1 MNYSLIASLL
11 VLLLFISMLVLLEVG
26 RRIGIRR
33 LAIDAEGARAGL
45 GAVDGA
51 VFALLGLMIAFTFSG
66 ASSRLEVRRQ
76 LIVQEANAIGTAY
89 LRLDLLPP
97 GAQPA
102 LRENFRQYVDARLA
116 MYSKL
121 HDFEAA
127 KAERM
132 RATALQNEIWTRAV
146 SASRE
151 GATPQA
157 IMLLL
162 PALNEMIDITTTRTV
177 ALVTHP
183 PPIVFAMVA
192 LLAFACSL
200 LAGYGMAGGRLRSWT
215 HMLGFAGI
223 LTLTFYLILDLEFP
237 RFGAIRIDGLD
248 QLLVDVRASM
258 K

>member
-1 MNYSLIASLL
+1 MSYNLIASLL
-11 VLLLFISMLVLLEVG
+11 VLLLFVSMLVLLEVG
-26 RRIGIRR
+26 RRIGMRR

-66 ASSRLEVRRQ
+66 AASRLEVRRQ

-89 LRLDLLPP
+89 LRLDLLPS

-102 LRENFRQYVDARLA
+102 LRESFRQYVDARLA
-116 MYSKL
+116 VYSKL
-121 HDFEAA
+121 PDIEAA
-127 KAERM
+127 KAELARSV
-132 RATALQNEIWTRAV
+132 TLQNKIWTQAV

-151 GATPQA
+151 AATPQA
-157 IMLLL
+157 TMLLL

-183 PPIVFAMVA
+183 PPIVFAMLA

-215 HMLGFAGI
+215 HMLGFSGI

-237 RFGAIRIDGLD
+237 RFGVIRVDRLD